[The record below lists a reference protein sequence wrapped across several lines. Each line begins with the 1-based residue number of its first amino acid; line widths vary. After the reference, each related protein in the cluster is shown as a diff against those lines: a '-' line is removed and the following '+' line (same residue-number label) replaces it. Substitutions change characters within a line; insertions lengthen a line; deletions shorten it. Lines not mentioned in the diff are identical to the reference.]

1 VTFTAFYQD
10 IPALSIW
17 WLSPF
22 TFARYYTVSARKDL
36 ADLLADCAAGGY
48 RLRESVFSNLQ
59 GAGGRRSIKDSLE
72 RSRAVVPRGMKLAQA
87 ADESMVARI
96 HSDPTLNAFAEW
108 MTNDLYFGVHAAK
121 PIARFGRRAVLI
133 QDAIEKS
140 AR

>member
-59 GAGGRRSIKDSLE
+59 GAGGRRSIKDSL
-72 RSRAVVPRGMKLAQA
+72 
-87 ADESMVARI
+87 
-96 HSDPTLNAFAEW
+96 
-108 MTNDLYFGVHAAK
+108 
-121 PIARFGRRAVLI
+121 
-133 QDAIEKS
+133 
-140 AR
+140 

>member
-1 VTFTAFYQD
+1 MTFTAFYQD

-36 ADLLADCAAGGY
+36 ADLLADYAAGGY

-72 RSRAVVPRGMKLAQA
+72 RSLAVVPRGMKLAQA

-108 MTNDLYFGVHAAK
+108 MTNELYFGVHAAK